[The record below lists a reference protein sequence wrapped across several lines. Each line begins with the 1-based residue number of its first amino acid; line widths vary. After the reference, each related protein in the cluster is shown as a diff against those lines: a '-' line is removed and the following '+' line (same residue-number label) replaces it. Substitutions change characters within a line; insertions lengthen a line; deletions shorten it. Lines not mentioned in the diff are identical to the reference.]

1 MKRIRSVALMTLMAL
16 GAGMAGAQSPGVSD
30 GVVKIGLITDMSG
43 FLSDLTGEGAAVAV
57 RMAVADYGGKVLG
70 KPIEF
75 VVADNQNKADIAASK
90 TREWLDAQK
99 VDMVID
105 LGNSATALATIEVAK
120 QKNRVAI
127 ATSPGTTRITNE
139 NCGAT
144 VVHYAYD
151 TFALANGIG
160 KALVK
165 KGLDSW
171 YFVTIDFAGGHSIE
185 KDTSDVVKAQGGR
198 VLGAVRHPI
207 NPGDFSSFILQAQGS
222 KAKVV
227 GFASAGGDA
236 INAIKTANQFGLP
249 AGGQTLAGLY
259 IFISDI
265 HGLGLDLAQGMY
277 VTTGFYWD
285 QNDETRKWS
294 RRYFEQTKRMPT
306 MVQAANYSATMH
318 YLKAIAATGTDDGL
332 MVTRQM
338 KSQPINDFFARN
350 GRIRE
355 DGRMVHDMYL
365 AQVKQKSESKYPWDY
380 YKILATIPGDEAFQP
395 LARGSCALAK
405 R

>member
-1 MKRIRSVALMTLMAL
+1 MKRIRSVALMALLAL

-30 GVVKIGLITDMSG
+30 GVVRIGLITDMSG

-57 RMAVADYGGKVLG
+57 RMAVADFGGKVLG

-249 AGGQTLAGLY
+249 AGGQTLAGSVHLHQRHPRPGPGPCAGHVR
-259 IFISDI
+259 D
-265 HGLGLDLAQGMY
+265 HRLLLGP
-277 VTTGFYWD
+277 
-285 QNDETRKWS
+285 E
-294 RRYFEQTKRMPT
+294 RRNPQVVAPLLRADPAY
-306 MVQAANYSATMH
+306 A
-318 YLKAIAATGTDDGL
+318 DDGAGGQL
-332 MVTRQM
+332 
-338 KSQPINDFFARN
+338 F
-350 GRIRE
+350 
-355 DGRMVHDMYL
+355 
-365 AQVKQKSESKYPWDY
+365 
-380 YKILATIPGDEAFQP
+380 GDD
-395 LARGSCALAK
+395 ALPEGD
-405 R
+405 RRHGNR